1 MPELGNVSRG
11 GDETCGIALHIKAI
25 ALHIKAMS
33 HLTIY
38 LAILLYKPIIYR
50 SYKVGHFMQLHNQ
63 MVTYTIVNRREG
75 LETH

>member
-11 GDETCGIALHIKAI
+11 GDETCGIAWLKSF
-25 ALHIKAMS
+25 KAMS

-38 LAILLYKPIIYR
+38 LAVLLYKPIIYR
-50 SYKVGHFMQLHNQ
+50 SYKVGHFMQFDNQ